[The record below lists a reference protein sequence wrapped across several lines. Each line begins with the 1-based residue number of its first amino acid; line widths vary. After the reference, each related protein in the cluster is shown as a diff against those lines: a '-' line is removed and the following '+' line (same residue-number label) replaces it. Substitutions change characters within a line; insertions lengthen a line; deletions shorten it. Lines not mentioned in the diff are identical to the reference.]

1 MMRLLS
7 AIGVLLVGTACPL
20 TAEPTN
26 TQEYEAVGER
36 ASVDGTTQATDLK
49 FKSDQY
55 DRMTVPVRVDGQ
67 GPYRFLIDTGADR
80 TAISSALARQL
91 RLDGRKDVKLHSVT
105 GESQIE
111 TTRVPMLDM
120 TAKKV
125 RNIDAALLEAEHM
138 GADGILGLDSLRSQR
153 VLFDFKRQLRLDGR
167 KDVKLHSVTGESQ
180 IETTRVPMLDMTA
193 KKVRNIDAALLEA
206 EHMGADGI
214 LGLDSLRSQR
224 VLFDFKKQ
232 MLTVV
237 PAEARVKEDRD
248 TIVVTAK
255 VRNGRLI
262 LSQAT
267 AEGTPLTLVVDT
279 GAQVSIGNDA
289 LLQKLNRR
297 SVKRTGPITLHSV
310 TGEKLIG
317 QYMIVRRLTIGGITL
332 KDLPI
337 VFADSHAFRR
347 LGLDNK
353 PALFL
358 GMNALRGFDKVSID
372 FYRKKLK
379 VVLPEEG
386 ALHMRAV
393 ALR

>member
-1 MMRLLS
+1 MMRLLIP
-7 AIGVLLVGTACPL
+7 IGVLLLGAAFPL
-20 TAEPTN
+20 AAQPTQ
-26 TQEYEAVGER
+26 TQEYEAV
-36 ASVDGTTQATDLK
+36 AQPDAVDGTTQATDVR
-49 FKSDQY
+49 FKRDGY
-55 DRMTVPVRVDGQ
+55 DRMTVPVLVGGH

-80 TAISSALARQL
+80 TAISSTLARQL

-105 GESQIE
+105 GVSQIE

-120 TAKKV
+120 NAKKV
-125 RNIDAALLEAEHM
+125 RNIDAALLE
-138 GADGILGLDSLRSQR
+138 S
-153 VLFDFKRQLRLDGR
+153 
-167 KDVKLHSVTGESQ
+167 
-180 IETTRVPMLDMTA
+180 
-193 KKVRNIDAALLEA
+193 

-262 LSQAT
+262 LSQAR

-279 GAQVSIGNDA
+279 GAQVSIGNAA
-289 LLQKLNRR
+289 LLRKLNRG
-297 SVKRTGPITLHSV
+297 SVKRTGPIELHSV
-310 TGEKLIG
+310 TGEKLMG
-317 QYMIVRRLTIGGITL
+317 EYTIVRRLTIGGITL

-347 LGLDNK
+347 LGLDDK

-379 VVLPEEG
+379 VVLPEES
-386 ALHMRAV
+386 ALHLQAV

>member
-1 MMRLLS
+1 MMRLLP
-7 AIGVLLVGTACPL
+7 AIGVLLLGAAMPL
-20 TAEPTN
+20 AAQPTQ
-26 TQEYEAVGER
+26 TQEYEAV
-36 ASVDGTTQATDLK
+36 AQPDVVDGTTQATDVR
-49 FKSDQY
+49 FKRDGY
-55 DRMTVPVRVDGQ
+55 DRMTVPVLVGGH

-80 TAISSALARQL
+80 TAISSTLARQL

-105 GESQIE
+105 GVSQIE

-120 TAKKV
+120 NAKKV
-125 RNIDAALLEAEHM
+125 RNIDAALLE
-138 GADGILGLDSLRSQR
+138 S
-153 VLFDFKRQLRLDGR
+153 
-167 KDVKLHSVTGESQ
+167 
-180 IETTRVPMLDMTA
+180 
-193 KKVRNIDAALLEA
+193 

-237 PAEARVKEDRD
+237 PAEERVKEDRD

-262 LSQAT
+262 LSQAR

-279 GAQVSIGNDA
+279 GAQVSIGNAA
-289 LLQKLNRR
+289 LLRKLNRG
-297 SVKRTGPITLHSV
+297 SVKRTGPIELHSV
-310 TGEKLIG
+310 TGEKLMG
-317 QYMIVRRLTIGGITL
+317 EYTIVRRLTIGGITL

-337 VFADSHAFRR
+337 VFANSHAFRR
-347 LGLDNK
+347 LGLEDK

-379 VVLPEEG
+379 VVLPEES
-386 ALHMRAV
+386 ALHLQAV

>member
-1 MMRLLS
+1 MMRLLP
-7 AIGVLLVGTACPL
+7 AIGVLLVGAALPL
-20 TAEPTN
+20 AAQPTQ
-26 TQEYEAVGER
+26 TQEYEAV
-36 ASVDGTTQATDLK
+36 AQKDAVDGTTQATDLK
-49 FKSDQY
+49 FKTDQY
-55 DRMTVPVRVDGQ
+55 DRMTVPVRVGGS

-80 TAISSALARQL
+80 TAISSTLARQL
-91 RLDGRKDVKLHSVT
+91 RLEGRKDVKLHSVT
-105 GESQIE
+105 GISDIE
-111 TTRVPMLDM
+111 TTRVPILDI
-120 TAKKV
+120 TAKTV
-125 RNIDAALLEAEHM
+125 RNIDAALLE
-138 GADGILGLDSLRSQR
+138 S
-153 VLFDFKRQLRLDGR
+153 
-167 KDVKLHSVTGESQ
+167 
-180 IETTRVPMLDMTA
+180 
-193 KKVRNIDAALLEA
+193 

-237 PAEARVKEDRD
+237 PAEAYVKEDKD

-262 LSQAT
+262 LTQAR

-279 GAQVSIGNDA
+279 GAQVSIGNAA
-289 LLQKLNRR
+289 LLRKLSRG
-297 SVKRTGPITLHSV
+297 SVKRTGPIELHSV
-310 TGEKLIG
+310 TGEKLMG
-317 QYMIVRRLTIGGITL
+317 EYTIVRQLTIGGITL
-332 KDLPI
+332 KKLPI

-347 LGLDNK
+347 LGLEDK
-353 PALFL
+353 PALLL

>member
-1 MMRLLS
+1 MMRLLP
-7 AIGVLLVGTACPL
+7 AIGVLLVGAAYPL
-20 TAEPTN
+20 TAEPTK

-36 ASVDGTTQATDLK
+36 GSVDGTTQATDLK

-105 GESQIE
+105 GELQIE

-153 VLFDFKRQLRLDGR
+153 VLFDFKR
-167 KDVKLHSVTGESQ
+167 
-180 IETTRVPMLDMTA
+180 
-193 KKVRNIDAALLEA
+193 
-206 EHMGADGI
+206 
-214 LGLDSLRSQR
+214 
-224 VLFDFKKQ
+224 Q

-289 LLQKLNRR
+289 LLRKLSRR
-297 SVKRTGPITLHSV
+297 SVKRTGP
-310 TGEKLIG
+310 
-317 QYMIVRRLTIGGITL
+317 
-332 KDLPI
+332 D
-337 VFADSHAFRR
+337 HA
-347 LGLDNK
+347 
-353 PALFL
+353 
-358 GMNALRGFDKVSID
+358 ALRHRREADG
-372 FYRKKLK
+372 
-379 VVLPEEG
+379 
-386 ALHMRAV
+386 
-393 ALR
+393 

>member
-1 MMRLLS
+1 MMRLLIP
-7 AIGVLLVGTACPL
+7 IGVLLLGAAFPL
-20 TAEPTN
+20 AAQPTQ
-26 TQEYEAVGER
+26 TQEYEAVGQPD
-36 ASVDGTTQATDLK
+36 SVDGTTQATDVR
-49 FKSDQY
+49 FKSDDH
-55 DRMTVPVRVDGQ
+55 DRMTVPVLVSGH

-80 TAISSALARQL
+80 TAISSTLARQL
-91 RLDGRKDVKLHSVT
+91 RLDGRRDVKLHSVT
-105 GESQIE
+105 GVSQIE

-120 TAKKV
+120 TAKKE
-125 RNIDAALLEAEHM
+125 RNIDAALLESEHM

-153 VLFDFKRQLRLDGR
+153 VLFDFKR
-167 KDVKLHSVTGESQ
+167 
-180 IETTRVPMLDMTA
+180 
-193 KKVRNIDAALLEA
+193 
-206 EHMGADGI
+206 
-214 LGLDSLRSQR
+214 
-224 VLFDFKKQ
+224 Q

-262 LSQAT
+262 LSQAR

-279 GAQVSIGNDA
+279 GAQVSIGNAA
-289 LLQKLNRR
+289 LLRKLNRG
-297 SVKRTGPITLHSV
+297 SVKRTGPIELHSV
-310 TGEKLIG
+310 TGEKLMG
-317 QYMIVRRLTIGGITL
+317 EYTIVRRLTMGGITL

-347 LGLDNK
+347 LGLDDK

-379 VVLPEEG
+379 VVLPEES
-386 ALHMRAV
+386 ALHLQAV

>member
-1 MMRLLS
+1 MMRLLPV
-7 AIGVLLVGTACPL
+7 IGVLLLGAAFPL
-20 TAEPTN
+20 AAQPTQ
-26 TQEYEAVGER
+26 TQEYEAVTQPD
-36 ASVDGTTQATDLK
+36 AVDGTTQATDVR
-49 FKSDQY
+49 FKSDDH
-55 DRMTVPVRVDGQ
+55 DRMTVPVRVGGY
-67 GPYRFLIDTGADR
+67 GPFRFLIDTGADR
-80 TAISSALARQL
+80 TAISSTLARQL
-91 RLDGRKDVKLHSVT
+91 RLDGRRDVKLHSVT
-105 GESQIE
+105 GVSQIE

-125 RNIDAALLEAEHM
+125 RNIDAALLE
-138 GADGILGLDSLRSQR
+138 S
-153 VLFDFKRQLRLDGR
+153 
-167 KDVKLHSVTGESQ
+167 
-180 IETTRVPMLDMTA
+180 
-193 KKVRNIDAALLEA
+193 

-237 PAEARVKEDRD
+237 PAEARVKDDRD

-262 LSQAT
+262 LSQAR

-279 GAQVSIGNDA
+279 GAQVSIGNAA
-289 LLQKLNRR
+289 LLRKLNRG
-297 SVKRTGPITLHSV
+297 SVKRTGPIELTSV
-310 TGEKLIG
+310 TGEKLMGEYTI
-317 QYMIVRRLTIGGITL
+317 IRRLTIGGITL

-347 LGLDNK
+347 LGLDDK

-379 VVLPEEG
+379 VVLPEES
-386 ALHMRAV
+386 ALHLRAV

>member
-1 MMRLLS
+1 MMRLLPS
-7 AIGVLLVGTACPL
+7 LGVFLLGTALPL
-20 TAEPTN
+20 AAEPTQ
-26 TQEYEAVGER
+26 TQEYEAVGEK
-36 ASVDGTTQATDLK
+36 SGVDGATQATDLR
-49 FKSDQY
+49 FKTDQY
-55 DRMTVPVRVDGQ
+55 DRMTVPVRVSGQ

-80 TAISSALARQL
+80 TAISSTLARQL
-91 RLDGRKDVKLHSVT
+91 RLEGRKDVKLHSVT
-105 GESQIE
+105 G
-111 TTRVPMLDM
+111 V
-120 TAKKV
+120 
-125 RNIDAALLEAEHM
+125 
-138 GADGILGLDSLRSQR
+138 
-153 VLFDFKRQLRLDGR
+153 
-167 KDVKLHSVTGESQ
+167 SQ

-237 PAEARVKEDRD
+237 PAEARVKDDRD
-248 TIVVTAK
+248 TIVVTAR

-279 GAQVSIGNDA
+279 GAQVSIGNAA
-289 LLQKLNRR
+289 LLRKLSRR
-297 SVKRTGPITLHSV
+297 SVKSTGQIALHSV
-310 TGEKLIG
+310 TGEKLMG
-317 QYMIVRRLTIGGITL
+317 EYMIVRRLTIGGITL

-337 VFADSHAFRR
+337 VFADSHAFGR
-347 LGLDNK
+347 LGLESK

-372 FYRKKLK
+372 FHRKKLK

-386 ALHMRAV
+386 ALHMQAV

>member
-1 MMRLLS
+1 MMRLLP
-7 AIGVLLVGTACPL
+7 AIGVLLLGSTYPL
-20 TAEPTN
+20 AAEPTK
-26 TQEYEAVGER
+26 TQEYEAVGEKG
-36 ASVDGTTQATDLK
+36 SVDGTTQATDLR
-49 FKSDQY
+49 FKRDAY
-55 DRMTVPVRVDGQ
+55 DRMTVPVLVGGY

-80 TAISSALARQL
+80 TAISSTLARQL
-91 RLDGRKDVKLHSVT
+91 RLEGRKDVKLHSVT
-105 GESQIE
+105 GVSQIE

-120 TAKKV
+120 TAKQV
-125 RNIDAALLEAEHM
+125 RNIDAALLEAE
-138 GADGILGLDSLRSQR
+138 
-153 VLFDFKRQLRLDGR
+153 
-167 KDVKLHSVTGESQ
+167 
-180 IETTRVPMLDMTA
+180 
-193 KKVRNIDAALLEA
+193 N
-206 EHMGADGI
+206 MGADGI

-262 LSQAT
+262 LSQAS
-267 AEGTPLTLVVDT
+267 AEGTPVTLVVDT
-279 GAQVSIGNDA
+279 GAQVSIGNAA
-289 LLQKLNRR
+289 LLRKLNRG

-310 TGEKLIG
+310 TGDQLTGE
-317 QYMIVRRLTIGGITL
+317 YMIVRRLTIGGITL

-347 LGLDNK
+347 LGLDSK